1 MSKVYDYYM
10 AMEELSN
17 DAEYQEYLAEIEMKQ
32 KEEMNQEYSKDTK
45 VHKFVKKII
54 GIEMLKEVEVEYYS
68 DYVKKD

>member
-32 KEEMNQEYSKDTK
+32 QEEMDQEYSKDTK
-45 VHKFVKKII
+45 VHKFVKKTL
-54 GIEMLKEVEVEYYS
+54 EA
-68 DYVKKD
+68 